1 MEHLGDTGI
10 CWNCGTATTVGQG
23 YCHHCG
29 SLLNNQQL
37 KNQSSETIPTLNVQA
52 LQLEHTPD
60 SYNASELTAAGTILG
75 RRYRVVRVEGTGG
88 FGTIYKAQDTR
99 FQSGRFVAVKEMSDV
114 YLDAREKAWALQSLR
129 QEAELLVQLKHPNL
143 PGVFDFFEENG
154 KAYLVMEFIK
164 GSTLERELEITGGPL
179 DKALVMRW
187 ALQLCNVLHYLHTQ
201 QPPIIFRD
209 LKPSNVMVT
218 EAMQIKLIDFGIAR
232 IFKAQADTDTHTL
245 GSRSY
250 AAPEQYGGSQSD
262 ARTDIYALGA
272 TLYKLLTGMIP
283 LEVPLRQANAAV
295 FRAPREVNP
304 SLSIVTEQII
314 LKAMN
319 LQPSDRF
326 QSAIDMFYAI
336 GSSGAV
342 SFVAGEEAPDK
353 SPHVSLEDLGG
364 PLKYSALGL
373 SKTSHK
379 QTPIPP
385 LLTHESGGLG
395 DNMALP
401 NMNSHPVTYP
411 PGGPP
416 STPRPSEP
424 PMPTSPEPKR
434 LSRRHVLAA
443 GLGAAG
449 ILALGG
455 TTAAYLFSN
464 RGSGPVISRSA
475 ANTINVPFTCSTEK
489 VAWMTAAVQAFHQSN
504 TSLGNKTIQIE
515 LDLRGSLDAHQKI
528 LSGTIQPIIW
538 SPASLLELN
547 QLITAW
553 EQAHAGKDI
562 VFLSGELQPKQ
573 LVFSPLVF
581 AAWQDRAEI
590 LLRTYANIDWPSIHD
605 ALKISNWANIGGQP
619 AWGPVKF
626 GHTRPDKSNSG
637 LLAITLLAYSFYKE
651 QRELIVQQIDNPQ
664 FLSYFN
670 DIEGAVSAFGRSSGT
685 FLSNVVIPL
694 GPPQYDII
702 ATYENLILTNNKT
715 AVTVQHQPLKPF
727 YPSLNIVSDHPFA
740 ILQGNWVTQE
750 QQEAARI
757 FRDFLLAAPQ
767 QRLALATG
775 FRPSNVNV
783 HITDNAPGN
792 VFLQQSPYQITPVPV
807 IEPLA
812 QVPTSTAINELIKQ
826 WKNNYDGATVTLG

>member
-1 MEHLGDTGI
+1 
-10 CWNCGTATTVGQG
+10 
-23 YCHHCG
+23 
-29 SLLNNQQL
+29 
-37 KNQSSETIPTLNVQA
+37 
-52 LQLEHTPD
+52 
-60 SYNASELTAAGTILG
+60 
-75 RRYRVVRVEGTGG
+75 
-88 FGTIYKAQDTR
+88 
-99 FQSGRFVAVKEMSDV
+99 
-114 YLDAREKAWALQSLR
+114 
-129 QEAELLVQLKHPNL
+129 
-143 PGVFDFFEENG
+143 
-154 KAYLVMEFIK
+154 
-164 GSTLERELEITGGPL
+164 
-179 DKALVMRW
+179 
-187 ALQLCNVLHYLHTQ
+187 
-201 QPPIIFRD
+201 
-209 LKPSNVMVT
+209 
-218 EAMQIKLIDFGIAR
+218 
-232 IFKAQADTDTHTL
+232 
-245 GSRSY
+245 
-250 AAPEQYGGSQSD
+250 
-262 ARTDIYALGA
+262 
-272 TLYKLLTGMIP
+272 
-283 LEVPLRQANAAV
+283 
-295 FRAPREVNP
+295 
-304 SLSIVTEQII
+304 
-314 LKAMN
+314 
-319 LQPSDRF
+319 
-326 QSAIDMFYAI
+326 
-336 GSSGAV
+336 
-342 SFVAGEEAPDK
+342 
-353 SPHVSLEDLGG
+353 
-364 PLKYSALGL
+364 
-373 SKTSHK
+373 
-379 QTPIPP
+379 
-385 LLTHESGGLG
+385 
-395 DNMALP
+395 MALP
-401 NMNSHPVTYP
+401 NIKSHPVTYP